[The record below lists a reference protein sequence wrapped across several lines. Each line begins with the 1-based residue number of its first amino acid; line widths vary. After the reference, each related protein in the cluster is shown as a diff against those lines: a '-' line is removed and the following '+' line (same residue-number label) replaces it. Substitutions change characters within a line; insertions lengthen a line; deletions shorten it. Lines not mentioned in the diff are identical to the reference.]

1 MKDIIESMTVLA
13 FVNKEN
19 EIYYSYVRSL
29 LMVVNLLSLSNIS
42 DNEDLKKCT
51 GMVVCLS
58 ALISNQIKERYEIN

>member
-1 MKDIIESMTVLA
+1 MKDIIESMTILA

-19 EIYYSYVRSL
+19 EIYYNYVRSL

-42 DNEDLKKCT
+42 DNENLKKCT
-51 GMVVCLS
+51 GMVVCIS

>member
-13 FVNKEN
+13 FVNREN

-42 DNEDLKKCT
+42 DNEDLKK
-51 GMVVCLS
+51 
-58 ALISNQIKERYEIN
+58 